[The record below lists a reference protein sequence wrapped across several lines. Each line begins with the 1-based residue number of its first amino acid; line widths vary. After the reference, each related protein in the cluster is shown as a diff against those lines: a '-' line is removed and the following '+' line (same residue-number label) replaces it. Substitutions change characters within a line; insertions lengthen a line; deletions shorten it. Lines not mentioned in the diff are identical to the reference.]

1 MTRPPSELDSAVRGL
16 LTECVRPRP
25 LSCHPVDTL
34 SLTGKEL
41 AAAINADT
49 KERTAALAAGMHAP
63 RLALVVANDDPAS
76 AWYVNSLRKAAER
89 LGIACERIDLGAD
102 ATAER
107 IREELTARSADTSY
121 DAIMLQTPLPAGVS
135 LDDVSSAISAD
146 KDVDGVSPLSLGL
159 LAAGLD
165 GFVPATSEAVVEL
178 LKHHEI
184 PLRGKLVAVVG
195 RSNIVGKPLAQLLLA
210 EDATVTVCHS
220 RTADLAAVTATAD
233 VVVAAA
239 GRIGLVTGKH
249 VREGAIVIDVGT
261 NEAPDGGIVGDVDA
275 DSVRGKAAGLSPV
288 PGGVGPVTTALL
300 MRHVVAAAEK
310 LRG

>member
-1 MTRPPSELDSAVRGL
+1 MDTVS
-16 LTECVRPRP
+16 
-25 LSCHPVDTL
+25 LS
-34 SLTGKEL
+34 GKEL

-49 KERTAALAAGMHAP
+49 KERAAALAASGTAP
-63 RLALVVANDDPAS
+63 RLALIVANDDPAS

-89 LGIACERIDLGAD
+89 LGIACDTIDLGAD
-102 ATAER
+102 ASIQQ
-107 IREELTARSADTSY
+107 IRDELTARSADTGI
-121 DAIMLQTPLPAGVS
+121 DAIMLQTPLPAGVT
-135 LDDVSSAISAD
+135 LDDVSSAIAAA

-159 LAAGLD
+159 LASNLD

-184 PLRGKLVAVVG
+184 PLAGQHVAVVG

-210 EDATVTVCHS
+210 ENATVTICHS
-220 RTADLAAVTATAD
+220 RTTDLPAVTSAAD
-233 VVVAAA
+233 IVVAAA

-249 VREGAIVIDVGT
+249 IREGATVIDVGT
-261 NEAPDGGIVGDVDA
+261 NEAADGKIVGDVDA
-275 DSVRGKAAGLSPV
+275 DSVRGKASGLSPV

-310 LRG
+310 TRTA

>member
-1 MTRPPSELDSAVRGL
+1 M
-16 LTECVRPRP
+16 
-25 LSCHPVDTL
+25 DTA

-49 KERTAALAAGMHAP
+49 KERAAALTAAGTAP
-63 RLALVVANDDPAS
+63 TLALIVANDDPAS

-102 ATAER
+102 ASAET
-107 IREELTARSADTSY
+107 IRAELTARSADPAT

-135 LDDVSSAISAD
+135 LDDVSSAIAAH

-178 LKHHEI
+178 LAHHGIALEGR
-184 PLRGKLVAVVG
+184 PVTVVG

-210 EDATVTVCHS
+210 RNATVTVAHS
-220 RTADLAAVTATAD
+220 RTADLAAVTAPAEI
-233 VVVAAA
+233 VVAAA

-249 VREGAIVIDVGT
+249 IADGAVVIDVGT
-261 NEAPDGGIVGDVDA
+261 NEAADGGIVGDVDA
-275 DSVRGKAAGLSPV
+275 ASVQGKAAALSPV

-300 MRHVVAAAEK
+300 MRHVVVAAEK
-310 LRG
+310 ARA

>member
-1 MTRPPSELDSAVRGL
+1 M
-16 LTECVRPRP
+16 
-25 LSCHPVDTL
+25 DTA

-49 KERTAALAAGMHAP
+49 KERAAALTAAGTAP
-63 RLALVVANDDPAS
+63 TLALIVANDDPAS

-102 ATAER
+102 ASAKTIRAE
-107 IREELTARSADTSY
+107 LAARSADPAT

-135 LDDVSSAISAD
+135 LDDVSSSIAAS

-159 LAAGLD
+159 LASGLD

-178 LKHHEI
+178 LKHHGI
-184 PLRGKLVAVVG
+184 ALQGRVVTVVG

-210 EDATVTVCHS
+210 ENATVTVAHS
-220 RTADLAAVTATAD
+220 RTADLAAVTTPAD
-233 VVVAAA
+233 IVVAAA

-249 VREGAIVIDVGT
+249 IGDGAVVIDVGT
-261 NEAPDGGIVGDVDA
+261 NESADGGIVGDVDA
-275 DSVRGKAAGLSPV
+275 ATVDGKAAGLSPV

-300 MRHVVAAAEK
+300 MRHVVVAAEK
-310 LRG
+310 ARA